1 MAEHTTHAIHV
12 VLEGGPIAPLFIP
25 LLDIKSD
32 TTLLASQCT
41 LTIAGCPSPLQVQV
55 MLCKPETVLGD
66 PADNVLSVSDLVN
79 VEAGEPFVLPGSI
92 PQIGQAGVLGLYV
105 PVQTL
110 PPGATVDGTLST
122 VR

>member
-1 MAEHTTHAIHV
+1 MAEHQTHRIHV

-25 LLDIKSD
+25 LLDIQAG

-41 LTIAGCPSPLQVQV
+41 LTIAGCPSPLEVAV

-66 PADNVLSVSDLVN
+66 PGENVLYVSDLVS
-79 VEAGEPFVLPGSI
+79 VVAGEPFVLPGSI
-92 PQIGQAGVLGLYV
+92 PMIEQSVVLGLHV

-110 PPGATVDGTLST
+110 PPNATVTGTLST

>member
-1 MAEHTTHAIHV
+1 MAEHQTHRIHV

-25 LLDIKSD
+25 LLDVKAD

-41 LTIAGCPSPLQVQV
+41 LTVAGCPSPLEVAL

-66 PADNVLSVSDLVN
+66 PGENVVYVSDLVT
-79 VEAGEPFVLPGSI
+79 VAAGEPFVLPGSMPMI
-92 PQIGQAGVLGLYV
+92 EQSGVLGLHV

-110 PPGATVDGTLST
+110 PPNATVTGTLST

>member
-1 MAEHTTHAIHV
+1 MAEHQTHRIHV
-12 VLEGGPIAPLFIP
+12 TLEGGPVAPLFIP
-25 LLDIKSD
+25 LLDITSG

-41 LTIAGCPSPLQVQV
+41 LTVAGCPSPLEVAV
-55 MLCKPETVLGD
+55 MLCKPETALGD
-66 PADNVLSVSDLVN
+66 PGDNVVYVSDLVS
-79 VEAGEPFVLPGSI
+79 VQAGEPFVLPGSMPRI
-92 PQIGQAGVLGLYV
+92 EQSGVLGLHV